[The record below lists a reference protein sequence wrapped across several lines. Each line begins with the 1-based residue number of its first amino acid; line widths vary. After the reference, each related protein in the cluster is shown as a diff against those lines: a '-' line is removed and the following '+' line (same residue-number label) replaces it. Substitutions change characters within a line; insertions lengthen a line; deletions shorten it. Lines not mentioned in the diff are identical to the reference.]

1 MVLSKL
7 YVSILIWL
15 YIFFLP
21 NNYTWEFPFGCCLI
35 YFYLLILILI
45 DFPAR
50 ICESSISSPINF
62 FHMLNRYLNNHLSS
76 TLTVSWQSKPGRHLR
91 AKLCSFMRSKCHPI
105 FFDSNINS
113 AAVIR
118 LNIYQ
123 AFLVCAMKFHCY
135 ICDLSY
141 ICKLHAGF
149 YLYIIERSLR
159 YGCNSCLSYSVWG

>member
-7 YVSILIWL
+7 YVSILIWF
-15 YIFFLP
+15 YIFLLP

-35 YFYLLILILI
+35 YFYL
-45 DFPAR
+45 
-50 ICESSISSPINF
+50 SISSPINLF
-62 FHMLNRYLNNHLSS
+62 RMLNRYLNNHLSS
-76 TLTVSWQSKPGRHLR
+76 TLTVSWQGKPGHHLR
-91 AKLCSFMRSKCHPI
+91 AKLCSFMRPKCHPI

-135 ICDLSY
+135 VCDLSY
-141 ICKLHAGF
+141 ICKLRAGF

-159 YGCNSCLSYSVWG
+159 YGCNSCLS